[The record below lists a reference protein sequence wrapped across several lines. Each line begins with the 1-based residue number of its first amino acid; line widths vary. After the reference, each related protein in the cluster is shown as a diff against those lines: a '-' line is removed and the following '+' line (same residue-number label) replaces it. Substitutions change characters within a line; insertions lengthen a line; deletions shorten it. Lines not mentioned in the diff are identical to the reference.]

1 MNDFHREKVTSKK
14 QNTKSGKIDSKPQ
27 NVVSSFSDNLQFNE
41 RKHGKV
47 IFTVFKTDFSCSDDK
62 CIIIKCSTYVKD
74 NLLNFKMF
82 ETCS

>member
-14 QNTKSGKIDSKPQ
+14 QNTKLGKIDSKPQ

-47 IFTVFKTDFSCSDDK
+47 IFFGFGFGFRIFHVRMITA
-62 CIIIKCSTYVKD
+62 
-74 NLLNFKMF
+74 
-82 ETCS
+82 